1 MTLSSNAM
9 RRTILAISL
18 AVAYLGFDIPSRQM
32 PRDYHAMLT
41 ISIPLSF
48 LWTFL
53 FAAYLWRYRR
63 QGLWAILGAPLAFWW
78 PIWLLINGLPS
89 CYYTH
94 NCV

>member
-1 MTLSSNAM
+1 
-9 RRTILAISL
+9 
-18 AVAYLGFDIPSRQM
+18 M

-63 QGLWAILGAPLAFWW
+63 QGLWAILGAPSSILVADLAAHQWSAV
-78 PIWLLINGLPS
+78 LLL
-89 CYYTH
+89 H
-94 NCV
+94 A